1 MKQTTPRFME
11 AARGFSGQERDPVRI
26 WESGIRWAVARRTGR
41 GADREQDRRMRFAE
55 EEQAKESRAQRTDMQ
70 DVMNGLEEVR
80 TGRGSAGLARG
91 SERDQRK
98 RERKMVRGTKRIWR
112 KGRQKSQRISAE
124 REDVEGEEEQE
135 ADDDEVEKEKV
146 RSEDE
151 C

>member
-1 MKQTTPRFME
+1 MKLSEPASAKGNEQSVEEP
-11 AARGFSGQERDPVRI
+11 
-26 WESGIRWAVARRTGR
+26 ESGRGPVLQAKSIRSS
-41 GADREQDRRMRFAE
+41 REQGEAQIERQDRRMRFAE

-80 TGRGSAGLARG
+80 TGRGSGGLAPG

-98 RERKMVRGTKRIWR
+98 RERKSVRGTKRTWR

-135 ADDDEVEKEKV
+135 ADDDEVEKEKIW
-146 RSEDE
+146 SEDE